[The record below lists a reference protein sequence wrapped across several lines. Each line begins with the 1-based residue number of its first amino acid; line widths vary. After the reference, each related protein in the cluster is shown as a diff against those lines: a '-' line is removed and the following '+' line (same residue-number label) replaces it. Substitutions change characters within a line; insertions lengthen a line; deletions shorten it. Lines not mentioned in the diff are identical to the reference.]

1 MDKKYKILITI
12 ILGFVLILSFL
23 LGYILNNNKNI
34 TVQFKDPFNYKNMS
48 QNSQLLPKNV
58 PAIKSLQDYKIRS
71 GTGIGKD
78 FNVYINTL
86 DYITSFDKNSDN
98 ASQIITQGNNIITLE
113 HIPVKTNQYN
123 LIFVPNQEL
132 VNNMDEKMLLLPGK
146 VRLVLCKSKYAQKI
160 FENFKRK
167 FNCSWDVSSFIF
179 PPVLTTKFY
188 IYPKDRNIFFHPAGK
203 SWMKNTITLIKT
215 WSQNPSWPLLI
226 ITCSEDC
233 LKHNDSTIINNNNST
248 NIKVYKFLD
257 KKDLYTL
264 QKHCGYVIMPSS
276 CEGFGHSAY
285 EALENGN
292 LLITTDIPPLNEMLK
307 DKINCMMIKPK
318 SNVYLGTKNNDNFK
332 WLESLSKNIGLMGS
346 YCVDVAIKDIEEVVN
361 NSIKLSDSYY
371 NKIRLNAVNDLH
383 NMILT
388 GKESVRNAFY
398 KAGLEVK

>member
-1 MDKKYKILITI
+1 MDKKYKILIAI

-23 LGYILNNNKNI
+23 LGYILNNKNI
-34 TVQFKDPFNYKNMS
+34 TVKFKDPFNYKNMP

-58 PAIKSLQDYKIRS
+58 PTIKSLHDYKIRS
-71 GTGIGKD
+71 GTGLGKD

-86 DYITSFDKNSDN
+86 DYITSFDKNSDSG
-98 ASQIITQGNNIITLE
+98 SQIITQGNNIITLE

-123 LIFVPNQEL
+123 LIFIPNQEL

-188 IYPKDRNIFFHPAGK
+188 SYPKDRNIFFHPAGK
-203 SWMKNTITLIKT
+203 SWMKNTSTVIKT
-215 WSQNPSWPLLI
+215 WSHNPSWPLLI
-226 ITCSEDC
+226 ITCSDDC
-233 LKHNDSTIINNNNST
+233 IKYHNNINNST
-248 NIKVYKFLD
+248 NIKVYNFLD

-318 SNVYLGTKNNDNFK
+318 SNVYLGTKNNDNFE
-332 WLESLSKNIGLMGS
+332 WLSHLSKNIGLMGS
-346 YCVDVAIKDIEEVVN
+346 YCVDVAINDIEEAVN